1 MLKERIKKLNF
12 GRIYLNFSF
21 LILFIALI
29 FPYTGFVDRIFVL
42 LFITLGII
50 FKKTITNS
58 DNFSTLALLCLT
70 VVVPFSL
77 SLDKVSNYPN
87 GEYIELK
94 LLLYFLLFCL
104 HFPIIKRFFKAG
116 TRVLSIVALLVIYS
130 PFLRLPMDFT
140 RQVIGNILITSE
152 EPLYF
157 TKIHNNNIYG
167 VHVDDVI
174 LTVYFTPSPNG
185 YVKNYGSFITWGGSM
200 DNQSIDETLTFKF
213 LKWFDSKDW

>member
-1 MLKERIKKLNF
+1 MLKEKIKKINF

-21 LILFIALI
+21 LVLFIALL
-29 FPYTGFVDRIFVL
+29 FPYTCFVDRIFSIL
-42 LFITLGII
+42 LITLAII

-58 DNFSTLALLCLT
+58 DNFPTFALLYLT
-70 VVVPFSL
+70 IAASFSL
-77 SLDKVSNYPN
+77 SLDKVNNYPN

-94 LLLYFLLFCL
+94 LLLYLLFFCL
-104 HFPIIKRFFKAG
+104 HFPIIKRLFKAG

-140 RQVIGNILITSE
+140 RQVVGNVFISSE
-152 EPLYF
+152 EIIYF

-167 VHVDDVI
+167 VYIHDSE
-174 LTVYFTPSPNG
+174 LPVYFTPSPNG
-185 YVKNYGSFITWGGSM
+185 YVKNYGSFLTWGGSM

-213 LKWFDSKDW
+213 LEWFDSKDY

>member
-70 VVVPFSL
+70 VVVSFSL
-77 SLDKVSNYPN
+77 SLDKVNNYPN
-87 GEYIELK
+87 GEYIEFK
-94 LLLYFLLFCL
+94 LLLQ
-104 HFPIIKRFFKAG
+104 
-116 TRVLSIVALLVIYS
+116 
-130 PFLRLPMDFT
+130 LR
-140 RQVIGNILITSE
+140 RCA
-152 EPLYF
+152 
-157 TKIHNNNIYG
+157 IH
-167 VHVDDVI
+167 
-174 LTVYFTPSPNG
+174 
-185 YVKNYGSFITWGGSM
+185 
-200 DNQSIDETLTFKF
+200 
-213 LKWFDSKDW
+213 

>member
-1 MLKERIKKLNF
+1 MLKEKIKKINF

-21 LILFIALI
+21 LVLFIALL
-29 FPYTGFVDRIFVL
+29 FPYTGFVDRIFSI

-58 DNFSTLALLCLT
+58 DNFPTFALLYLT
-70 VVVPFSL
+70 IAASFSL
-77 SLDKVSNYPN
+77 SLDKVNNYPN

-94 LLLYFLLFCL
+94 LLLYLLFFCL
-104 HFPIIKRFFKAG
+104 HFPIIKRLFKAG

-140 RQVIGNILITSE
+140 RQVVGNVFISSE
-152 EPLYF
+152 EIIYF

-167 VHVDDVI
+167 VYIHDSE
-174 LTVYFTPSPNG
+174 LPVYFTPSPNG
-185 YVKNYGSFITWGGSM
+185 YVKNYGSFLTWGGSM

-213 LKWFDSKDW
+213 LEWFDSKDY

>member
-1 MLKERIKKLNF
+1 
-12 GRIYLNFSF
+12 
-21 LILFIALI
+21 
-29 FPYTGFVDRIFVL
+29 
-42 LFITLGII
+42 
-50 FKKTITNS
+50 
-58 DNFSTLALLCLT
+58 
-70 VVVPFSL
+70 
-77 SLDKVSNYPN
+77 
-87 GEYIELK
+87 
-94 LLLYFLLFCL
+94 
-104 HFPIIKRFFKAG
+104 
-116 TRVLSIVALLVIYS
+116 
-130 PFLRLPMDFT
+130 MDFT
-140 RQVIGNILITSE
+140 RQVVGNVFISSE

>member
-70 VVVPFSL
+70 VVVSFSL
-77 SLDKVSNYPN
+77 SLDKVNNYPN
-87 GEYIELK
+87 GEYIEFK

-104 HFPIIKRFFKAG
+104 HFPIIKRFRKNG
-116 TRVLSIVALLVIYS
+116 TRFLSVFALIIIYS

-140 RQVIGNILITSE
+140 RQVIGNILITSDE
-152 EPLYF
+152 AVYF

-174 LTVYFTPSPNG
+174 FSVYFTPSSNG
-185 YVKNYGSFITWGGSM
+185 YVKNYGSVLTWGGSM
-200 DNQSIDETLTFKF
+200 DNQSIDETLTFNF
-213 LKWFDSKDW
+213 LKWMDSRDW

>member
-21 LILFIALI
+21 FILFIALI

-116 TRVLSIVALLVIYS
+116 TRVLSIVALLVIYA

-140 RQVIGNILITSE
+140 RQVVGNVFISSE
-152 EPLYF
+152 EIIYF

-167 VHVDDVI
+167 VYIHDSE
-174 LTVYFTPSPNG
+174 LPVYFTPSPNG
-185 YVKNYGSFITWGGSM
+185 YVKNYGFFLTWGGSM

>member
-140 RQVIGNILITSE
+140 RQVVGNVFISSE

>member
-1 MLKERIKKLNF
+1 MLKEKIKKINF
-12 GRIYLNFSF
+12 GRIYLNLSF
-21 LILFIALI
+21 LILFIALL
-29 FPYTGFVDRIFVL
+29 FPYTGFVDRIFSI

-58 DNFSTLALLCLT
+58 DNFPTFALLYLT
-70 VVVPFSL
+70 IAASFSL
-77 SLDKVSNYPN
+77 SLDKVNNYPN

-94 LLLYFLLFCL
+94 LLLYLLLFCL
-104 HFPIIKRFFKAG
+104 HFPIIKRLFKAG

-140 RQVIGNILITSE
+140 RQVVGNVFISSE
-152 EPLYF
+152 EIIYF

-167 VHVDDVI
+167 VYIHDSE
-174 LTVYFTPSPNG
+174 LPVYFTPSPNG
-185 YVKNYGSFITWGGSM
+185 YVKNYGSFLTWGGSM

-213 LKWFDSKDW
+213 LEWFDSKDY

>member
-1 MLKERIKKLNF
+1 MLKEKIKKINF
-12 GRIYLNFSF
+12 GRIYLNLSF
-21 LILFIALI
+21 LILFIALL
-29 FPYTGFVDRIFVL
+29 FPYTGFVDRIFSI

-58 DNFSTLALLCLT
+58 DNFPTFALLYLT
-70 VVVPFSL
+70 TAASFSL
-77 SLDKVSNYPN
+77 SLDKVNNYPN

-94 LLLYFLLFCL
+94 LLLYLLFFCL
-104 HFPIIKRFFKAG
+104 HFPIIKRLFKAG

-140 RQVIGNILITSE
+140 RQVVGNVFISSE
-152 EPLYF
+152 EIIYF

-167 VHVDDVI
+167 VYIHDSE
-174 LTVYFTPSPNG
+174 LPVYFTPSPNG
-185 YVKNYGSFITWGGSM
+185 YVKNYGSFLTWGGSM

-213 LKWFDSKDW
+213 LEWFDSKDY